1 MKLVKTKLLLKHDH
15 NSAVGVATAPH
26 IDFCKY
32 QFRCLRPQ
40 GSFNEYVK
48 MFMLFI
54 ELFFALLSIPFL
66 VLTHGLLLY
75 PFWIVI
81 HIMKVK
87 KIIKEFGVEYIN
99 SEAEK
104 LVKEFSEKKIS
115 SKNRKFWSLT
125 QRDVK
130 GRKNGNHN

>member
-1 MKLVKTKLLLKHDH
+1 MKLIKTKLLLKYNH
-15 NSAVGVATAPH
+15 NSALGIATSSH

-40 GSFNEYVK
+40 WSYNEYVK
-48 MFMLFI
+48 MIVMFI

-75 PFWIVI
+75 PFWIVV
-81 HIMKVK
+81 HILKVK
-87 KIIKEFGVEYIN
+87 KILKQFGAEHIN

-104 LVKEFSEKKIS
+104 LVKKMQEQE
-115 SKNRKFWSLT
+115 
-125 QRDVK
+125 
-130 GRKNGNHN
+130 